1 MRHRRNPTGQI
12 VQKTDEMSLVQS
24 VGTSRLFAERSV
36 PNSQKDPEGDRS
48 PARVE
53 HHAGRECHRS
63 KLVARIV
70 EMPQLTREDR

>member
-1 MRHRRNPTGQI
+1 MRQRRNRTGHI

-24 VGTSRLFAERSV
+24 VGTSCLFAERSV
-36 PNSQKDPEGDRS
+36 LNSQNDPEGARS

-63 KLVARIV
+63 KLVARVV